1 MEEIAARRASAGE
14 PVGDIHPEHERGVID
29 ALVTRICDL
38 TTIVDFCN
46 EAAGV
51 GAVEVIRDA
60 HDIMHVLT
68 GGDRTREWGW
78 MNDWLGL
85 LSPRNKTP
93 AWLDVRFR
101 MRAVYLRAGGELARE
116 A

>member
-14 PVGDIHPEHERGVID
+14 PVGDIHPEHERGLIED
-29 ALVTRICDL
+29 LV
-38 TTIVDFCN
+38 TIVDFCN

-51 GAVEVIRDA
+51 EAVEVIRDA

-101 MRAVYLRAGGELARE
+101 MSAVYLKAGGELARE